1 MRRNLAGIVSIL
13 IPLLLLLLIINFF
26 LGLAPIEK
34 IQGLPVI
41 MPIILCPI
49 GAAIGFVSYRMQRD
63 MLSLIGMIS
72 NFILFLFPILYHV
85 IGTLLFGV

>member
-1 MRRNLAGIVSIL
+1 MKRSLAGIVSIL
-13 IPLLLLLLIINFF
+13 IPVLLLLLIINFF
-26 LGLAPIEK
+26 VGVAPIEN

-49 GAAIGFVSYRMQRD
+49 GGAIGFVSYRAQKD

-85 IGTLLFGV
+85 IGTLLLGV